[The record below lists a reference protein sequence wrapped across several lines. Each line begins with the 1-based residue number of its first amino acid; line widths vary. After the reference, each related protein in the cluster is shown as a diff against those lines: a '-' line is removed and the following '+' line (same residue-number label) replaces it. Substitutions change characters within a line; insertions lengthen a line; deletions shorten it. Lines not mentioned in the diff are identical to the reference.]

1 MKTMSKIGEKI
12 MNSIASALLNQMKKK
27 NMGITVTIKP
37 EELGGKYEASKSSKS
52 RK

>member
-1 MKTMSKIGEKI
+1 

-37 EELGGKYEASKSSKS
+37 KELGGKYEASKSSKS

>member
-12 MNSIASALLNQMKKK
+12 MNSIASAILNQMKEK

-37 EELGGKYEASKSSKS
+37 EEMEERHEASKSSKS